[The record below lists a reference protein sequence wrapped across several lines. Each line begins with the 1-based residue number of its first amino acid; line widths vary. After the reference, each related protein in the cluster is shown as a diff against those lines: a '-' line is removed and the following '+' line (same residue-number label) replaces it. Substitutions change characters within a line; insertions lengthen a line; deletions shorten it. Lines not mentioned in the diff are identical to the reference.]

1 LETDSRRCYNRLDA
15 GSLLDDDKSRL
26 VSIYSVAL
34 EARYT
39 DYFFSVIFLLL
50 FIARSK
56 LVPDFAIT
64 IHVINLIVTSVY
76 TGAVPRQLFW
86 WGLQVASAG
95 LMTFLGIWACRWR
108 ELKPIQ
114 FGGKGKTRT
123 APDASSSS
131 GGVYEM
137 VGMEPKDEAV

>member
-1 LETDSRRCYNRLDA
+1 
-15 GSLLDDDKSRL
+15 
-26 VSIYSVAL
+26 
-34 EARYT
+34 
-39 DYFFSVIFLLL
+39 VIFLLL

-64 IHVINLIVTSVY
+64 IHVINLVVTSFY
-76 TGAVPRQLFW
+76 TGIVPRQLFW
-86 WGLQVASAG
+86 WGLQVTSAG

-114 FGGKGKTRT
+114 FGGKGKTRA
-123 APDASSSS
+123 APDASSSTA
-131 GGVYEM
+131 GVYEM